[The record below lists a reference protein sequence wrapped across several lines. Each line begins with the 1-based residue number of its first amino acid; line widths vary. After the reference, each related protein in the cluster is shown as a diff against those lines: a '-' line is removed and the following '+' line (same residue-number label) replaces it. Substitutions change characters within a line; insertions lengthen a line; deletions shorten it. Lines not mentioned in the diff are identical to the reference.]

1 MFSLAARSCVRFEV
15 DEVSPAGKAEV
26 VLVPPPPMFPK
37 LKIEEEES
45 ISATPLDV
53 AGGSPPPTSK
63 CKNSLIFKQ
72 FKNPI
77 R

>member
-1 MFSLAARSCVRFEV
+1 MFSLAARSCVRLEV

-26 VLVPPPPMFPK
+26 VLVPPPMFPK

-45 ISATPLDV
+45 ISTTPPDV

-63 CKNSLIFKQ
+63 GKTALFFRLIKS
-72 FKNPI
+72 PI